1 MKRMGLGL
9 AMVSAVALLSTA
21 ALADGAKEIAVIV
34 KTTNSTF
41 WQNVNKG
48 ASDAMAELKGYSLN
62 FSGPAAES
70 NIADEVN
77 LVENAVNRKVAGIVL
92 APSDPDALIPSM
104 KKAWEAHIPVVL
116 IDSAVSDA
124 GEKYYQSFLA
134 TDNEK
139 AGQLCAQELI
149 KRMGTT
155 GKVAIMS
162 YVAGVGSE
170 IGRVGGFTKYIKEN
184 SKIELVGPFYSQSQM
199 VTALNQTVDTL
210 TANPDLK
217 GIFGAN
223 EPTANGM
230 GRGLAQTGKAGSLVA
245 VGFDGNQDLQD
256 FVKAGTL
263 AAIAVQGSYQMGS
276 LGVKTIAKVLAG
288 EKVAKKIDT
297 GVVIVTKD
305 NIASPEAK
313 NVLY

>member
-1 MKRMGLGL
+1 MKHLGLGM
-9 AMVSAVALLSTA
+9 AMVAAVALLST
-21 ALADGAKEIAVIV
+21 GAMAQSSKEIAVIV
-34 KTTNSTF
+34 KTTNSNF

-48 ASDAMAELKGYSLN
+48 AKAAIGEAKGYTLN
-62 FSGPAAES
+62 FAGPAAES
-70 NIADEVN
+70 AIADEVN
-77 LVENAVNRKVAGIVL
+77 LVENAINRKVAGIVL
-92 APSDPDALIPSM
+92 APSDPDALVPSL
-104 KKAWEAHIPVVL
+104 KKAWEGHIPVVL
-116 IDSAVSDA
+116 IDSAVSPDA
-124 GEKYYQSFLA
+124 DKYYQAFLS

-155 GKVAIMS
+155 GKVAVMS

-170 IGRVGGFTKYIKEN
+170 IGRVGGFTKYIKDN

-199 VTALNQTVDTL
+199 ATALNQTVDVL

-223 EPTANGM
+223 EPTADGM
-230 GRGLAQTGKAGSLVA
+230 GRALAQTGKAGSIVA
-245 VGFDGNQDLQD
+245 IGFDGNQNEQD
-256 FVKAGTL
+256 YIKNGIL
-263 AAIAVQGSYQMGS
+263 HAIAVQGSYQMGY
-276 LGVKTIAKVLAG
+276 LGVQTVAKLIAGGKVD
-288 EKVAKKIDT
+288 KKIDT

-305 NIASPEAK
+305 NIDSDQAK